1 MKNNSELYQ
10 DDIDHF
16 NKVPSIELPLN
27 WEIFSNKKNLDS
39 NVKTES
45 IQDGFVRCLNDK
57 GCVDMEYISAITG
70 ASYQK
75 IIETLKGCI
84 YQNPE
89 HWNACLYQGWETA
102 EEYLSGN
109 IRKKI
114 QSAKKADKEYQG
126 YFTENIQALQNV
138 LPSKISVDEIY
149 VTLGSPWI
157 PVDVIEDFIYYITR
171 ESRVYVSS
179 KYRVKHDEVTG
190 TWEFDWDYKHP
201 RSFAFQQKYGT
212 GKMGAFEILLKT
224 LNQQSVAVKKTI
236 RNKKSKSE
244 KQTVI
249 DTGETFLTLDKQKLF
264 LDRFRTWVWID
275 PERKARLES
284 IYEERYTCIRT
295 RHYDGSFLELPGLSK
310 TISLYPYQK
319 NAVARILFS
328 PNTLLAH
335 DVGSGKTY
343 IMIAAGMELRRLN
356 LSKKNMYVVPNN
368 LTRQWKTIYDAMYP
382 AAEIKCIEPK
392 NFTPKK
398 RQAVLEDI
406 RNNDYDAVIIAYSCF
421 SQIPISIDCQ
431 LEILAKKKSKLVN
444 KQKEGDE
451 KKTKKLFEE
460 MHKLENQLQEKIL
473 EKNSNREEQGISFDE
488 LGITRLFVDEAHNF
502 KNVPI
507 NTKIDHVMGISRTG
521 SAKCRDMMDKVRIVQ
536 HHNAGKGVVLATGTP
551 ITNSIT
557 DIYIMQQYLQSGEL
571 EILDLE
577 SFDSWVGMFAEKT
590 TNFEIDVDTTTYRMA
605 TRFAKFH
612 NIPELTTMLASFAD
626 FHQTDE
632 MSEIPQHD
640 GYQDIVISKSHQ
652 FQDYLMDI
660 SERTELVR
668 HGMVNRSK
676 DNMLLITMDG
686 RKAALDL
693 RLVGVHAVFSHESK
707 VVKCVDHVWQIYERT
722 KADRMTQLIFCDIST
737 PKNGFNIYDE
747 VKMLLVKKNIPASE
761 IAYIHDAVTEDGR
774 EKIFRDV
781 RNGTIRVLLGS
792 TCKLGLGVNVQDK
805 LVAIHHLDVPWRPAD
820 MVQREG
826 RILRKGNENR
836 NVQIYRYI
844 TEGSF
849 DAYSW
854 QLLETKQRF
863 ISELLSGTAKE
874 RTRADIDDTVLNY
887 AEVKAIAIGNPLI
900 KERVETVNQLSRY
913 LILQRKIT
921 EQHQQYEMEVMKLP
935 DKIEQMK
942 KQIRTSDADIMAD
955 QRLVEEI
962 WNMEEHLT
970 FMEQALIEDKNYLDE
985 IESCR
990 EKLAEIDIRLG
1001 MNQE

>member
-10 DDIDHF
+10 DDIAHL
-16 NKVPSIELPLN
+16 NKVSSIELPLN
-27 WEIFSNKKNLDS
+27 WEIFYNKKNHHS
-39 NVKTES
+39 NTKTES

-84 YQNPE
+84 YQNPKY
-89 HWNACLYQGWETA
+89 WSACLYQGWETA

-114 QSAKKADKEYQG
+114 QSAKKADKEYPG

-171 ESRVYVSS
+171 ESRVYVPS

-236 RNKKSKSE
+236 RNEKSKSG
-244 KQTVI
+244 KQTII
-249 DTGETFLTLDKQKLF
+249 DTDETVLTLEKQKLF
-264 LDRFRTWVWID
+264 LDRFRTWVWTD
-275 PERKARLES
+275 LERKARLES

-295 RHYDGSFLELPGLSK
+295 RHYDGSFLELPGLNK

-382 AAEIKCIEPK
+382 AAEIKCIEPN
-392 NFTPKK
+392 NFTLKK

-431 LEILAKKKSKLVN
+431 LEILAREKSKLVN

-460 MHKLENQLQEKIL
+460 IHKLENQLQEKIL

-488 LGITRLFVDEAHNF
+488 LGINRLFVDEAHNF

-507 NTKIDHVMGISRTG
+507 NTKIDHVMGISRTS

-536 HHNAGKGVVLATGTP
+536 HQNAGKGVVLATGTP

-557 DIYIMQQYLQSGEL
+557 DVYIMQQYLQSGEL

-626 FHQTDE
+626 FHQIDE

-660 SERTELVR
+660 SERTERVR

-693 RLVGVHAVFSHESK
+693 RLVGVHAAFSRESK

-722 KADRMTQLIFCDIST
+722 KADRRTQLIFCDIST

-836 NVQIYRYI
+836 KVQIYRYI

-874 RTRADIDDTVLNY
+874 RTGADIDDTVLNY

-900 KERVETVNQLSRY
+900 KERVKIANQLSRY

-921 EQHQQYEMEVMKLP
+921 EQHQQYEIEVMKLP

-942 KQIRTSDADIMAD
+942 KQIRTSDADNMAD

-962 WNMEEHLT
+962 WNMEERLT
-970 FMEQALIEDKNYLDE
+970 FMEQTLIENKNYLDE

-1001 MNQE
+1001 INQE

>member
-1 MKNNSELYQ
+1 M
-10 DDIDHF
+10 
-16 NKVPSIELPLN
+16 
-27 WEIFSNKKNLDS
+27 
-39 NVKTES
+39 
-45 IQDGFVRCLNDK
+45 
-57 GCVDMEYISAITG
+57 
-70 ASYQK
+70 
-75 IIETLKGCI
+75 
-84 YQNPE
+84 
-89 HWNACLYQGWETA
+89 
-102 EEYLSGN
+102 
-109 IRKKI
+109 
-114 QSAKKADKEYQG
+114 
-126 YFTENIQALQNV
+126 
-138 LPSKISVDEIY
+138 
-149 VTLGSPWI
+149 
-157 PVDVIEDFIYYITR
+157 IEDFIYYITR

-264 LDRFRTWVWID
+264 LDRFRIWVWTD

-368 LTRQWKTIYDAMYP
+368 LTRQWKAIYDAMYP
-382 AAEIKCIEPK
+382 AAGIKCIEPK

-431 LEILAKKKSKLVN
+431 LEILVQKKSKLVN

-460 MHKLENQLQEKIL
+460 MHQLENQLQEKIL

-632 MSEIPQHD
+632 TSEIPQHD

-942 KQIRTSDADIMAD
+942 KQIRTSDADIMVD

-990 EKLAEIDIRLG
+990 EQLAEIDIRLG